1 MSNPDTPSSGPR
13 PVVIG
18 GPEGAEV
25 GAALADLAQA
35 ARKAAVADDMV
46 GEALALAAAWGP
58 RLPRPGHGRTAELWS
73 ALATLGAVDLT
84 VARAVEPHLDALTIL
99 AEADVPTGDPPAAA
113 TWGVYAAES
122 PNQRLTAV
130 NAGGGAW
137 VMDGHKPWCS
147 LAGRVSHALV
157 TAWVD
162 DSTRSLFAVD
172 LGSRGVRPAEA
183 DGAWVSHG
191 LPQIS
196 SCGVDFDRV
205 EGDPVGEP
213 GWYLTRPGFAWGG
226 VGVAAVWYGGA
237 VAVARRVLHHV
248 AQRSPDQ
255 IAHLHVG
262 RLDLALSASRQALAA
277 AATAADSTRD
287 EAGSSAVEAVRARS
301 LVAETVETVIRVAD
315 HAMGPA
321 PLAHDA
327 EHAQRISDLR
337 LYVRQHHAER
347 DVADLGDRVLRS
359 TPNRPP
365 W

>member
-1 MSNPDTPSSGPR
+1 M
-13 PVVIG
+13 IG
-18 GPEGAEV
+18 VSVGAEV

-35 ARKAAVADDMV
+35 AGRAAIADDVV

-58 RLPRPGHGRTAELWS
+58 RVPRPGHGRTAELWS

-99 AEADVPTGDPPAAA
+99 AEADVLTEAAPAAT
-113 TWGVYAAES
+113 TWGVYAAET
-122 PNQRLTAV
+122 PKQRLTAV
-130 NAGGGAW
+130 NAGGAW

-162 DSTRSLFAVD
+162 DSTRRLFAVD

-183 DGAWVSHG
+183 DGVWVSHG

-237 VAVARRVLHHV
+237 VAVARRVLRHV

-255 IAHLHVG
+255 IAHLQVG
-262 RLDLALSASRQALAA
+262 RLDLALSASREALAA
-277 AATAADSTRD
+277 AATAADSAPN
-287 EAGSSAVEAVRARS
+287 EAGSSALEAVRARS

-321 PLAHDA
+321 PLTHDA

-347 DVADLGDRVLRS
+347 DVVDLGDRVLRS
-359 TPNRPP
+359 TPNRAP

>member
-1 MSNPDTPSSGPR
+1 MSNPDAQSSSTR
-13 PVVIG
+13 HVVIVRSVRG
-18 GPEGAEV
+18 EAGD
-25 GAALADLAQA
+25 ALADLAQA
-35 ARKAAVADDMV
+35 AGRAAVADDVV

-58 RLPRPGHGRTAELWS
+58 RLPRPGHGRTGELWS

-84 VARAVEPHLDALTIL
+84 VARAVEPHVDALTIL
-99 AEADVPTGDPPAAA
+99 AEAHVPAQAAPAAA

-122 PNQRLTAV
+122 PKQRLTAV
-130 NAGGGAW
+130 EAGGAW
-137 VMDGHKPWCS
+137 VLDGHKAWCS
-147 LAGRVSHALV
+147 LAERVSNALV

-162 DSTRSLFAVD
+162 ESSRGLFVVD
-172 LGSRGVRPAEA
+172 LGSRGVQPVPSR
-183 DGAWVSHG
+183 GTWVSHG
-191 LPQIS
+191 LPAIS

-205 EGDPVGEP
+205 HGDPVGEP

-226 VGVAAVWYGGA
+226 VGVAAVWFGGA

-255 IAHLHVG
+255 IAHLQVG
-262 RLDLALSASRQALAA
+262 RLDLALSAAREALAA
-277 AATAADSTRD
+277 AAMAADSARD
-287 EAGSSAVEAVRARS
+287 DSGSSALEAVRARS
-301 LVAETVETVIRVAD
+301 VVAETVETVIQVAD

-347 DVADLGDRVLRS
+347 DVVALGDRVLGSARN
-359 TPNRPP
+359 TAP

>member
-1 MSNPDTPSSGPR
+1 MSNPESQSSSARTVVLNASVRAEAGDT
-13 PVVIG
+13 
-18 GPEGAEV
+18 
-25 GAALADLAQA
+25 LADLARA
-35 ARKAAVADDMV
+35 AGTAAAGEDVV
-46 GEALALAAAWGP
+46 GHALALAAAWGP

-99 AEADVPTGDPPAAA
+99 AEAHGAGQHAPAGA

-122 PNQRLTAV
+122 PTQRLTAV
-130 NAGGGAW
+130 EAGDSW
-137 VMDGHKPWCS
+137 VLDGHKAWCS

-162 DSTRSLFAVD
+162 DSTRRLFAVD
-172 LGSRGVRPAEA
+172 LASHGVRPVPAQ
-183 DGAWVSHG
+183 GTWVSHG
-191 LPQIS
+191 LPEIT
-196 SCGVDFDRV
+196 SCGVDFDEV
-205 EGDPVGEP
+205 DGDPVGDP

-226 VGVAAVWYGGA
+226 VGVAAVWFGGA
-237 VAVARRVLHHV
+237 VAVGRRVLRHV
-248 AQRSPDQ
+248 AERAPDQ

-262 RLDLALSASRQALAA
+262 RLDLALSASREALEAA
-277 AATAADSTRD
+277 AGAADSAQD
-287 EAGSSAVEAVRARS
+287 EPASSALEAVRARS
-301 LVAETVETVIRVAD
+301 VVARTVETGIQVAD

-359 TPNRPP
+359 TRTRAP